1 MALFQQGKSYL
12 WMFPIFGVLFFGGVA
27 LCVQTVGNPG
37 WGILTLP
44 GFLMFVLGAEIRSGV
59 ALDSWWRA
67 TYPRGTSRYRALLL
81 WQAVVTVLATAM
93 AVFSIYSFS
102 RGDFAGR
109 MPPNPL

>member
-1 MALFQQGKSYL
+1 
-12 WMFPIFGVLFFGGVA
+12 MFPIFGVLFFGCVA

-44 GFLMFVLGAEIRSGV
+44 GFIMSVLAVEIRSGV

-93 AVFSIYSFS
+93 AVVAIYSFS
-102 RGDFAGR
+102 RGEFADGV
-109 MPPNPL
+109 PPNPS